1 MNSRGAPG
9 FPYRKDGTRIGGGA
23 TRTNT
28 KTLQTRMNDAIEAL
42 YPERLRARFNGDQYD
57 PVVDMALVAMSTDDV
72 EVRLLASSKVAPYI
86 HAAKKHVEIDDKR
99 SPAVK
104 DQLIEQLIELA
115 LGGRALNVTPEAPVQ
130 NLPKVIEHEPAKTR
144 RPPVK

>member
-1 MNSRGAPG
+1 MARPGGAPG
-9 FPYRKDGTRIGGGA
+9 FPYRPDGTKIGGVRKHGV
-23 TRTNT
+23 
-28 KTLQTRMNDAIEAL
+28 TLNERMQDAIRAL

-115 LGGRALNVTPEAPVQ
+115 LSGRAVNVTPEGPVQ
-130 NLPKVIEHEPAKTR
+130 DVPKVLEHEPRKPR
-144 RPPVK
+144 RAPVK